1 MPASCRWMKE
11 ALRFPSFCWQK
22 VRAGCCGNW
31 KILPFWP
38 LFFLAFSAAIH
49 LFMRTSP
56 IPKRAPFSLNLLSL
70 PFSSS
75 CIAFTLPSL
84 TLLASQPQFA
94 AKVPLGHLR
103 AWDTHPFWIR
113 WILPLKRTI
122 MVNSDL
128 KTCRDVL
135 TKRNRRK
142 WQRLKKNLQNWI
154 GSLGTDNSRLTN
166 GN

>member
-1 MPASCRWMKE
+1 M
-11 ALRFPSFCWQK
+11 LT
-22 VRAGCCGNW
+22 VDAGF
-31 KILPFWP
+31 LP
-38 LFFLAFSAAIH
+38 LDERSSQVSFFLLAESEGRLLWELENPAFLTTVFSCFLCCHSLIYEN
-49 LFMRTSP
+49 SP

-75 CIAFTLPSL
+75 CISFTLPSL

-142 WQRLKKNLQNWI
+142 WQRLKKKSTKLDWEPGNW
-154 GSLGTDNSRLTN
+154 
-166 GN
+166 